1 MQMSQEVFGQFRR
14 KRFLIAAVVAALVLI
29 LTLTFR
35 FMEEKGR
42 IEQQSRTFADNAIQR
57 FDRMFSPLDVAANNT
72 IGLVGLTC
80 SEIRFPLIE
89 KLASLQTVRSIL
101 LVDEDKVYCS
111 SIFGASDITFSDTF
125 PELAVNNQRMM
136 LAVDEHLIKG
146 SPVLLFWTPRSL
158 DNRSGII
165 QVINIELMT
174 NYLLEPTLPWVERA
188 IFNVG
193 GKSLEYGNPA
203 IEPAV
208 PSEDEVSYEESS
220 LRYPFSITLLGPSPT
235 RLALMTVPSQLPLAL
250 LLSLLMGYIV
260 WLATANRMS
269 LSWQISYG
277 ITAREFMVYCQPLI
291 NARSGGCDG
300 IELLLRWHNPRQGW
314 IPPDVFIPLAERQ
327 NLIAPLTRF
336 VISEAVRH
344 LPELPACKSFHVAI
358 NVAASHFHE
367 RAIIDDLQRLWWPA
381 NPQPQLIVELTER
394 DSLPVVDQRVVSH
407 LHEIGVKLAIDD
419 FGTGHSSLSYLK
431 TLSPDVLKIDKVFT
445 AAIGTDAI
453 NATVTDMVISLAQR
467 LNISLVAEGVETAE
481 QAAYLRDKGV
491 DVLQGY
497 FYARPM
503 PLGDFPDWLVNH
515 DRALDA

>member
-1 MQMSQEVFGQFRR
+1 MQMSQEVLGQFRR
-14 KRFLIAAVVAALVLI
+14 KRLLIAAVVAALVLI

-35 FMEEKGR
+35 YVEEKNR
-42 IEQQSRTFADNAIQR
+42 IEQQSHGFANNAIQR
-57 FDRMFSPLDVAANNT
+57 FDRMFSPLDVAADNALT
-72 IGLVGLTC
+72 WVGTNCEL
-80 SEIRFPLIE
+80 IRFKLIE
-89 KLASLQTVRSIL
+89 KLAVLQTVRSIL
-101 LVDEDKVYCS
+101 LVDNDRIYCS
-111 SIFGASDITFSDTF
+111 SIFGPADLPFSSNY
-125 PELAVNNQRMM
+125 PELMAKNQRMQ
-136 LAVDEHLIKG
+136 LAVDEHLLKG
-146 SPVLLFWTPRSL
+146 SPVLLLWTPRGEDQRAGVL
-158 DNRSGII
+158 

-174 NYLLEPTLPWVERA
+174 SYLLEPTLPWVERA
-188 IFNVG
+188 ILNVG
-193 GKSLEYGNPA
+193 NQSLEYGNPL
-203 IEPAV
+203 IEPAT
-208 PSEDEVSYEESS
+208 PAEDQVSIVESS
-220 LRYPFSITLLGPSPT
+220 LRYPYSITLFGPSPS

-291 NARSGGCDG
+291 NAHSGQCDG
-300 IELLLRWHNPRQGW
+300 IELLLRWHNQRQGW

-344 LPELPACKSFHVAI
+344 LPELPMRSSFHIAI
-358 NVAASHFHE
+358 NVAASHFRE

-381 NPQPQLIVELTER
+381 NPQPQLVVELTER

-407 LHEIGVKLAIDD
+407 LHKVGVKLAIDD

-453 NATVTDMVISLAQR
+453 NATVTDMVISLAQQ
-467 LNISLVAEGVETAE
+467 LNIALVAEGVETAE
-481 QAAYLRDKGV
+481 QADYLRERGV

-497 FYARPM
+497 YYARPM
-503 PLGDFPDWLVNH
+503 PLGDFPAWLANH
-515 DRALDA
+515 KAFSPA